1 MLKTTG
7 WMASVLEGSVVLVS
21 MTLVSMRL
29 VRILVWVVLIGAI
42 LIVGLTIAPRPSQAA
57 DICRTIDQRTV
68 CIVTIKRSA
77 KNFWEYNAAV
87 SINGKRGPKEPYDCR
102 SKIKT
107 NPDGSISRFGKNS
120 IGSLVCRAYRPP
132 MRGGVPLELGSDF

>member
-21 MTLVSMRL
+21 IV
-29 VRILVWVVLIGAI
+29 LVWIVL
-42 LIVGLTIAPRPSQAA
+42 VMGLTIAPRSSLAA
-57 DICRTIDQRTV
+57 DICRTIEQRTV
-68 CIVTIKRSA
+68 CIVTINRSA

-87 SINGKRGPKEPYDCR
+87 SIDGKRGPKEPYDCR

-107 NPDGSISRFGKNS
+107 NPDGSITRFGKNS
-120 IGSLVCRAYRPP
+120 IGALVCRAYRPP
-132 MRGGVPLELGSDF
+132 MLGGVPLELGSDF